1 MADNK
6 TNGQNTGANANNQGL
21 TANQKEQIRLA
32 IRTIYRDWKDP
43 QKLDDLPS
51 KSMSFNNATSGLVHS
66 RETRFE
72 EANMNELAKSMKFTN
87 PNLDK
92 WSDEALQ
99 IVSKY
104 IDTSKFKTDSRAGQF
119 LEIGM
124 KFETWFKRAYEG
136 DSRKSFKG
144 ESLKIADII
153 DYFIYNKKEFPN
165 NLFVNLP
172 TPTRKRNLS
181 VLKTDELELIN
192 SKMSA

>member
-1 MADNK
+1 MAEQKN
-6 TNGQNTGANANNQGL
+6 NGQNTGANANQGL

-43 QKLDDLPS
+43 QKLDGLPA
-51 KSMSFNNATSGLVHS
+51 KSMEFNKATDGLVHS
-66 RETRFE
+66 KETSFDK
-72 EANMNELAKSMKFTN
+72 NNLKELAIMMDLRN

-92 WSDEALQ
+92 WTDEALQ
-99 IVSKY
+99 YVSKY
-104 IDTSKFKTDSRAGQF
+104 IDTSKFKADSRTGHL

-144 ESLKIADII
+144 ENLKIADIL
-153 DYFIYNKKEFPN
+153 DYFIYNKKEFPT
-165 NLFVNLP
+165 NLFITLP

-181 VLKTDELELIN
+181 VLKTDELELLN